1 MRTAKNSE
9 PGWTP
14 APVAERQLVVQWDET
29 ATTQTARASSERYR
43 RPMPTSSA
51 TGHRGRSKDPR
62 SRRSAVL
69 LIAGVSL
76 ASAIALAGYLLVG
89 LPRSSSPASGPHA
102 VALLPAP
109 PVSVCGNAALLADR
123 SVPPASAVKVPAGHD
138 SLSDL
143 APNTTYWFAPGKHTI
158 GSSESDQIQ
167 PADGDT
173 FLGAPGA
180 ILSGQG
186 INQFAFTGT
195 SANVTIEYLTVEDFA
210 PLGSEA
216 AVNRDSGKGWRIS
229 HDTIQGNSPGA
240 GLMIGSDNTVTYD
253 CLTRNGQYGFG
264 TYLPPTSS
272 EASPVTG
279 GPDNITM
286 SHNEISRNDTCNFE
300 DISPNPVPASYMPSN
315 CSGAGERANCGCSG
329 GGKFWRVDNAVV
341 ADNYV
346 HDNYNVGLWA
356 DTDNNGFEFEGNYI
370 ARNNIGI
377 EYEISY
383 NAIIAHNV
391 FVANSVPEGASSPS
405 FPDGAIY
412 ISESGGDGRVP
423 NARHISTLEV
433 VNNLFVN
440 NWSGVILWESP
451 DRFCGSPYNTSAG
464 ICTLANPAV
473 ANINTCDQ
481 ANLTEASPANKPDY
495 YDLCRWKTQNVLVS
509 GNTFSME
516 DSEVSGCQ
524 GSANSCGENGIF
536 SQYAAGPAWSPYTGS
551 SVAQAITGS
560 QGNRFKHNTYIGQW
574 EYMYQS
580 LGTVIDDAQWR
591 TKGQD

>member
-1 MRTAKNSE
+1 MRTAKNPE
-9 PGWTP
+9 PGWTS
-14 APVAERQLVVQWDET
+14 APVAERQLVVQWGTEPV
-29 ATTQTARASSERYR
+29 RASSERHR
-43 RPMPTSSA
+43 RPLPTSSA

-69 LIAGVSL
+69 LIAGVAL
-76 ASAIALAGYLLVG
+76 AGAIALTGYLLLG
-89 LPRSSSPASGPHA
+89 LPRSSNPASGPQA

-109 PVSVCGNAALLADR
+109 PVSVCGNAALLAGR
-123 SVPPASAVKVPAGHD
+123 SVPPSGAVKVPAGDD
-138 SLSDL
+138 SQYDWV
-143 APNTTYWFAPGKHTI
+143 PDTTYWFAPGKHTI

-195 SANVTIEYLTVEDFA
+195 SVNVTIKYLTIEDFV

-216 AVNRDSGKGWRIS
+216 AVNRDSGKGWLIS
-229 HDTIQGNSPGA
+229 HDTIQDNSPGA
-240 GLMIGSDNTVTYD
+240 GLMIGSDNTVTYA

-279 GPDNITM
+279 GPNNITV
-286 SHNEISRNDTCNFE
+286 SHNEISHNNTCNFE
-300 DISPNPVPASYMPSN
+300 DVSPDPVPTSYIPSN

-356 DTDNNGFEFEGNYI
+356 DTDNNGFEFENNYI

-383 NAIIAHNV
+383 NAVIAHNV
-391 FVANSVPEGASSPS
+391 FVANSVPEGASDPS
-405 FPDGAIY
+405 FPDGAVY
-412 ISESGGDGRVP
+412 ISESGGDGHVP
-423 NARHISTLEV
+423 NARSISTLTIV
-433 VNNLFVN
+433 DNLFVN

-451 DRFCGSPYNTSAG
+451 DRFCGSPDNTSAG
-464 ICTLANPAV
+464 VCTLANSAV
-473 ANINTCDQ
+473 ANINTCNQ

-495 YDLCRWKTQNVLVS
+495 YDMCRWKTQNVLVS

-536 SQYAAGPAWSPYTGS
+536 SQYTAGPAWSPYTGS
-551 SVAQAITGS
+551 SVEQAITGS
-560 QGNRFKHNTYIGQW
+560 QGNRFKDNTYVGQW

-580 LGTVIDDAQWR
+580 LGTVIDYTQWR